1 MSEPSNNHKWLVHHE
16 LGAILNN
23 EDESQEAAKMAD
35 FFRRIHV
42 LSPKE

>member
-1 MSEPSNNHKWLVHHE
+1 MAEPSDQHKWLVHHE
-16 LGAILNN
+16 LGGILNK
-23 EDESQEAAKMAD
+23 EDESLEAAKMAD